1 MKSRGITRKADSMG
15 RIVIPMEI
23 RRSLGIVEKDSLE
36 MFIEEESDYFTKIS
50 ISKSLCT
57 YRGYFRQQYFVSEWE
72 DYCKSKRDGTVNKE
86 VTAISFKIK

>member
-36 MFIEEESDYFTKIS
+36 MFIEEDQIILRKYQSPRA
-50 ISKSLCT
+50 C
-57 YRGYFRQQYFVSEWE
+57 
-72 DYCKSKRDGTVNKE
+72 
-86 VTAISFKIK
+86 A

>member
-36 MFIEEESDYFTKIS
+36 MFIEEDQI
-50 ISKSLCT
+50 IL
-57 YRGYFRQQYFVSEWE
+57 
-72 DYCKSKRDGTVNKE
+72 
-86 VTAISFKIK
+86 

>member
-36 MFIEEESDYFTKIS
+36 MFIEEEIRLFYENINHQELVHLQGIF
-50 ISKSLCT
+50 
-57 YRGYFRQQYFVSEWE
+57 Q
-72 DYCKSKRDGTVNKE
+72 
-86 VTAISFKIK
+86 TAIFR

>member
-36 MFIEEESDYFTKIS
+36 MFIEEDQIILRKYQSPRSCALTGDISDSNISLANGKIIVS
-50 ISKSLCT
+50 PNGRELLIKKL
-57 YRGYFRQQYFVSEWE
+57 QQYLL
-72 DYCKSKRDGTVNKE
+72 K
-86 VTAISFKIK
+86 